1 MRWRIFGFL
10 KTHQTSRTGL
20 PMKTTYFPCCCGV
33 TVMSLSQ
40 TLWWPHL
47 CENRDTYIYALSALQ
62 EKYDQF
68 HTKCF
73 TIRSFI
79 LLVLP
84 DGAHHSV
91 AVLEPYP
98 IFRSNTANALH
109 WIQRGRQILPDG
121 TMPNRRTKLKNLCA
135 TEGKDSLK
143 MMPLMACPM
152 R

>member
-1 MRWRIFGFL
+1 MTNLWVFKDSSDFKNRSANENHI
-10 KTHQTSRTGL
+10 L
-20 PMKTTYFPCCCGV
+20 PLLLWCDS
-33 TVMSLSQ
+33 MSLSQ

-109 WIQRGRQILPDG
+109 WMQRGRQILPDG

>member
-1 MRWRIFGFL
+1 MTNLWVFKDSSDFKNRPANENHI
-10 KTHQTSRTGL
+10 L
-20 PMKTTYFPCCCGV
+20 PLLLWCDS
-33 TVMSLSQ
+33 MSLSQ

-62 EKYDQF
+62 KKYDQF

-109 WIQRGRQILPDG
+109 WMQRGRQILPDG

>member
-1 MRWRIFGFL
+1 MTNLWVFKDSSYFKNRPANENHI
-10 KTHQTSRTGL
+10 L
-20 PMKTTYFPCCCGV
+20 PLLLWCDS
-33 TVMSLSQ
+33 MSLSQ

-109 WIQRGRQILPDG
+109 WMQRGRQILPDG